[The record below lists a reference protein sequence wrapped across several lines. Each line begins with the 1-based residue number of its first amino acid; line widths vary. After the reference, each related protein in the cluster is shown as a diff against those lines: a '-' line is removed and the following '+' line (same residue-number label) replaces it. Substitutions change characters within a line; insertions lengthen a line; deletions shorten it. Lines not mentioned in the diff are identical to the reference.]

1 MRRLQVS
8 ASGATESTHP
18 GQGGRSGRDPA
29 GVPGEAFQR
38 KRSCRLTCKVVT
50 AARPCAAA
58 FVKICSSHPLSRG
71 TVQFMA
77 TPLLANYSYFC
88 QPVDDS
94 QSLFILRK
102 KPEQLTFLHVYLH
115 GPVLL
120 NGLLRRDAKFFG
132 PCLHVPVLW
141 AGRSGALPVTLPV
154 VEATSYRP
162 AAGEKDPLAPGAS
175 DEPWLL
181 LAAPVTCYLTVNKSF
196 SSLGLP

>member
-1 MRRLQVS
+1 MSPSARVHCVPALCRTRRLQVS

-120 NGLLRRDAKFFG
+120 NGKLMMMMKVMMAMVTTEPPLTEALLDRTYF
-132 PCLHVPVLW
+132 
-141 AGRSGALPVTLPV
+141 
-154 VEATSYRP
+154 
-162 AAGEKDPLAPGAS
+162 
-175 DEPWLL
+175 
-181 LAAPVTCYLTVNKSF
+181 
-196 SSLGLP
+196 LGG

>member
-1 MRRLQVS
+1 MFYESVSPCALGACFVPDLQGHRCVRHSCPPGAGGLGADGCRNRRLQVS

-29 GVPGEAFQR
+29 GVSGEAFQR
-38 KRSCRLTCKVVT
+38 KWSCRLTCKVVT

-102 KPEQLTFLHVYLH
+102 KPEQLTFLHVYHH
-115 GPVLL
+115 GTVLL
-120 NGLLRRDAKFFG
+120 NGYT
-132 PCLHVPVLW
+132 
-141 AGRSGALPVTLPV
+141 RSTN
-154 VEATSYRP
+154 S
-162 AAGEKDPLAPGAS
+162 
-175 DEPWLL
+175 
-181 LAAPVTCYLTVNKSF
+181 
-196 SSLGLP
+196 